1 MTTLNVSQFRIN
13 FPPYADETTYPDSLL
28 NTQYTIGKCY
38 MEDSSCV
45 AGDPDCLE
53 HMFDL
58 MLAHLMYIR
67 DEVNAGNNV
76 GVVTA
81 ANEGDVSVTLA
92 QPPVNDEFHYWY
104 NSSPY
109 GRQLIVLLE
118 ANAIGGTFVG
128 GLPERK
134 GFRKFAGGF

>member
-45 AGDPDCLE
+45 ANDPDCLE
-53 HMFDL
+53 YMFEL
-58 MLAHLMYIR
+58 MLAHLLYIR
-67 DEVNAGNNV
+67 DEVNSGNNI
-76 GVVTA
+76 GVVTTA
-81 ANEGDVSVTLA
+81 SEGDVSVTLA
-92 QPPVNDEFHYWY
+92 QPPVRDEFHYWY